1 MADLY
6 QNEHGGDRPLVLM
19 SPRTRAHLVV
29 KQGKITANYPGG
41 IRVAYT
47 GPQLLRHIQQRNQ
60 WSDTTTESI
69 NWTSHGTALRNHF
82 RLRQHFSKQV
92 HDILPTSAHLNKID
106 KGKRTCLTCAHTME
120 NRVLPSHSEQI
131 ATRSPYSTPRE
142 LYHPI
147 HLQPTARVVG
157 RLHARVDVRRF
168 SDRPRIHSQRIPL
181 PHRLATI
188 DSTTKQH

>member
-41 IRVAYT
+41 IRVANT

-92 HDILPTSAHLNKID
+92 HDILPTSAHLN
-106 KGKRTCLTCAHTME
+106 
-120 NRVLPSHSEQI
+120 
-131 ATRSPYSTPRE
+131 
-142 LYHPI
+142 
-147 HLQPTARVVG
+147 
-157 RLHARVDVRRF
+157 
-168 SDRPRIHSQRIPL
+168 
-181 PHRLATI
+181 
-188 DSTTKQH
+188 